1 MNKNLFWELIEKSN
15 EQAEGDV
22 DYAMDLLRNSLEE
35 LEAESILKFHNIFQE
50 YHNIS
55 NKNKLW
61 AAAYVINGGCSDDGF
76 DYFRGW
82 LIAQGKS
89 VFMKALEKL
98 DEIEDAECEYIMSVA
113 GSAYLEK
120 FSDGSAGWDKFYS
133 GIKLNPLTQSEID
146 SIHSEIVYG
155 DDMDIEWEE
164 EDLAEIAP
172 ELYERYGF

>member
-1 MNKNLFWELIEKSN
+1 M
-15 EQAEGDV
+15 AV
-22 DYAMDLLRNSLEE
+22 
-35 LEAESILKFHNIFQE
+35 H
-50 YHNIS
+50 
-55 NKNKLW
+55 
-61 AAAYVINGGCSDDGF
+61 YVINGGCSDDGF

-89 VFMKALEKL
+89 VFMKALENPDSLAKL
-98 DEIEDAECEYIMSVA
+98 DEIDEAECEYIMSVA

-120 FSDGSAGWDKFYS
+120 FSDGSADWDKFYS

-164 EDLAEIAP
+164 EDLAEIVP